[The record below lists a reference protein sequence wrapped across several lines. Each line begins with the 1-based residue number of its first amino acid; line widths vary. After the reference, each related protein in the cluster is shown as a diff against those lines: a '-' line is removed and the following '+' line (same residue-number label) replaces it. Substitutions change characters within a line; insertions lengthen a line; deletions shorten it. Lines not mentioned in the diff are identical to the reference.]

1 MGIST
6 KGNANTKAG
15 TKRGSADAAKKKSYG
30 SATAYADSSKTH
42 IKVGGK
48 K

>member
-15 TKRGSADAAKKKSYG
+15 TKRGAADAAKKKSYG
-30 SATAYADSSKTH
+30 SATAYADVSKTGIP
-42 IKVGGK
+42 IKGK